1 MKHFYIITNQIK
13 DPEFETTKWIENYLK
28 QRHIG
33 CIVHVQE
40 DCQGR
45 YYTDSRQIPPE
56 TDCILVLGGDG
67 TLLEAA
73 RDTAQLDIPLI
84 GVNLGTL
91 GYLAEVEKANLTEA
105 LEQLCRDDYQID
117 RRMMLTGSV
126 RRNHGVVLEN
136 EALNDVVISRNGPL
150 QVIHFRICVNG
161 HFLKKYSADGI
172 IVSTPTG
179 STGYNLSAGGPIVE
193 PNASLMVITPIC
205 PHTLN
210 TRSIVLS
217 PEDRIEIEIGP
228 AGSGRVQEVEA
239 NFDGSH
245 SIPMRTGDK
254 IEISR
259 SLKTT
264 SIIRLSDVSF
274 LEVLHKKMGE

>member
-1 MKHFYIITNQIK
+1 M
-13 DPEFETTKWIENYLK
+13 
-28 QRHIG
+28 
-33 CIVHVQE
+33 
-40 DCQGR
+40 
-45 YYTDSRQIPPE
+45 
-56 TDCILVLGGDG
+56 
-67 TLLEAA
+67 
-73 RDTAQLDIPLI
+73 
-84 GVNLGTL
+84 
-91 GYLAEVEKANLTEA
+91 
-105 LEQLCRDDYQID
+105 
-117 RRMMLTGSV
+117 
-126 RRNHGVVLEN
+126 
-136 EALNDVVISRNGPL
+136 
-150 QVIHFRICVNG
+150 
-161 HFLKKYSADGI
+161 
-172 IVSTPTG
+172 
-179 STGYNLSAGGPIVE
+179 E